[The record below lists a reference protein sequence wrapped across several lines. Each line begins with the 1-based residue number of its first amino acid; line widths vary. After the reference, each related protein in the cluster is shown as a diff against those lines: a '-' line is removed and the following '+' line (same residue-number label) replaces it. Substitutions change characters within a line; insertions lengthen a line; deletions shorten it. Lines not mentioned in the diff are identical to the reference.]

1 MLKAA
6 SPCLVLVLGMQS
18 RPEPEDL
25 RGSGRSLSCPS
36 GWTLINSRSE
46 VISNNIRNCLS
57 MGANL
62 ASVQDLNEYNQ
73 IQIIITAAGHGAKQA
88 WIGGT
93 NAQEESIWL
102 WSDGSRFNYTHW
114 CSGQNNNDGGNQRCL
129 QINYSGAK
137 CWDDLGSNHNLPSV
151 CAKKP

>member
-1 MLKAA
+1 MI
-6 SPCLVLVLGMQS
+6 SVNSC
-18 RPEPEDL
+18 DL
-25 RGSGRSLSCPS
+25 QI
-36 GWTLINSRSE
+36 W
-46 VISNNIRNCLS
+46 IRNTVGFYVV
-57 MGANL
+57 M
-62 ASVQDLNEYNQ
+62 DF
-73 IQIIITAAGHGAKQA
+73 ITGHGAKQA

-102 WSDGSRFNYTHW
+102 WSDGSRFDYTHW
-114 CSGQNNNDGGNQRCL
+114 CSGQNNKDGGNQRCL